1 VWREGNELCVA
12 MEYVEGETLEE
23 LRRVGAGGKEFSI
36 EVGVRVIVDVLAG
49 LSAIHTAGQGGS
61 VHGEVTATN
70 VIVGFDGTTR
80 LVRPFH
86 GAVAGKVAE
95 PDWFS
100 YAAPEVVKG
109 SAADVRADLYAV
121 GVLLW
126 ETLSRR
132 KLFPKATREGR
143 VARTMPV
150 GKPTAPTDAGWAA
163 PLGAVAERAL
173 ANDASARYTTAAEM
187 AAAVRLAVRSKLAM
201 PPRVSAAVDKLAS
214 ERILARRNANALPD
228 PSGESN
234 RVSMPGS
241 RPSVPPE
248 AVRALSAIRP
258 SSRPPTPKPGP
269 VAVPVIPRSPPLPK
283 LDAQKAEARPR
294 PMAPPIAIAP
304 PLPKPPSA
312 PPPSEEILDIAI
324 ESVREPTPAAPP
336 VPAPVAQAAA
346 IAMPMPM
353 PMLMDGSRP
362 AGVPATPS
370 KRNGLILIAV
380 AGLFA
385 LIAVAAVIR
394 AVVGSGDTTTPVAST
409 RPSAKAKTTA
419 TATSTATATVATV
432 TTTTS
437 AATSAAPSS
446 TTTATPESSGSAEPE
461 PSATA
466 TSAPTDPSHRPHAR
480 PRPTYDPMGI

>member
-1 VWREGNELCVA
+1 
-12 MEYVEGETLEE
+12 
-23 LRRVGAGGKEFSI
+23 
-36 EVGVRVIVDVLAG
+36 
-49 LSAIHTAGQGGS
+49 

-86 GAVAGKVAE
+86 GAVAGKAAE

-109 SAADVRADLYAV
+109 SAADVRTDLYAV

-150 GKPTAPTDAGWAA
+150 GKPTAPIDAGWAA

-248 AVRALSAIRP
+248 AVRALTAIRP

-269 VAVPVIPRSPPLPK
+269 VAVPVIPKSPPLPK

-346 IAMPMPM
+346 IATPMPM
-353 PMLMDGSRP
+353 PMLVDATP
-362 AGVPATPS
+362 VGVPATPS

-380 AGLFA
+380 AVLFA
-385 LIAVAAVIR
+385 LVAVAAVIR

-409 RPSAKAKTTA
+409 HPSAK
-419 TATSTATATVATV
+419 ATSTATVTSASTATLAA
-432 TTTTS
+432 TTTS
-437 AATSAAPSS
+437 TAVTSAAPSS
-446 TTTATPESSGSAEPE
+446 TTSATPESSASAEPE

-466 TSAPTDPSHRPHAR
+466 TAAPIDPSHHPHTR